1 MPSSVIH
8 AMHYDPG
15 SKTLRVIFL
24 SGAIYDYKE
33 VPERVYGDMQA
44 APSKG
49 VFLNR
54 EIKGRYDF
62 EQIA

>member
-1 MPSSVIH
+1 MPSSVIG

-15 SKTLRVIFL
+15 SKTLRIIFL
-24 SGAIYDYKE
+24 SGRIYDYKE
-33 VPERVYGDMQA
+33 VPERIYKHLKA

-49 VFLNR
+49 TFLNR

-62 EQIA
+62 EKIK

>member
-1 MPSSVIH
+1 MPSSVIR

-33 VPERVYGDMQA
+33 VPERVYENMKA

-49 VFLNR
+49 IFLNR

-62 EQIA
+62 EQIG

>member
-1 MPSSVIH
+1 
-8 AMHYDPG
+8 MHYDPG

-33 VPERVYGDMQA
+33 VPERVYENMKA

-49 VFLNR
+49 IFLNR

-62 EQIA
+62 EQIG